1 MRKLNT
7 SDIFQL
13 TRLIKQI
20 GLKEE
25 IKEVASKS
33 SEMLEDPM
41 SLGFELIFT
50 LIEKFS
56 EKQSEKALYEFLAGP
71 LEITA
76 AEVEKMELFE
86 LIEQLKEVADIAKW
100 ASFLKLA
107 VR

>member
-41 SLGFELIFT
+41 SLGFEI
-50 LIEKFS
+50 KK
-56 EKQSEKALYEFLAGP
+56 KQ
-71 LEITA
+71 
-76 AEVEKMELFE
+76 
-86 LIEQLKEVADIAKW
+86 
-100 ASFLKLA
+100 
-107 VR
+107 

>member
-1 MRKLNT
+1 M
-7 SDIFQL
+7 FY
-13 TRLIKQI
+13 
-20 GLKEE
+20 
-25 IKEVASKS
+25 
-33 SEMLEDPM
+33 
-41 SLGFELIFT
+41 
-50 LIEKFS
+50 